1 MSGLRLYT
9 GLDLRALAARLT
21 VRLRERTN
29 AAGGEI
35 DPFARDF
42 IIVDGKGTSN
52 WLTQALV
59 RGDGQDKGLGVHMNA
74 ELLNSRRLGPWL
86 AGLLEGKAPT
96 DPIDDPLQGLEGV
109 IYSLIDEDDRWKQW
123 TGDPAVDQ
131 GVVKWGLC
139 QRIGRHFRELIRNDS
154 AWVASI
160 KPQAA
165 KSDDQWKSLFV
176 KAVAELKKEVKDADA
191 KVTRKSRAYLHEVDV
206 LSAISGR
213 EAETKIERIV
223 AHLPSGLSLFSTGDV
238 AGTHLEIFRVLSRH
252 IPIDLFLVQPT
263 KNFHADL
270 TAEAKYEEEL
280 AAEGNDSPIP
290 PQRMNRA
297 FDLLLAGGRY
307 YRLQQDKVL
316 KLLEPEKE
324 EFVDARSQAEKPSLL
339 GALKRSLN
347 YFDAPAEWAR
357 NDDSLSIH
365 RCHGAWR
372 EAEVVRDELIAAFDA
387 KGARFLDDL
396 KQRDV
401 LILTPNPDL
410 YAPILEAVLSQRD
423 PSFHFATAGVYGG
436 KKSPIGALVKALLE
450 LPSERVTSL
459 DILNLLSLQS
469 VRSRMDWDDDDLEK
483 IEEWFRDG
491 PLLWGVNAEHRADV
505 VDRMAAEGKAGD
517 EIDDSSLMAGT
528 LDDFIKRLSLGTAY
542 GGMIHAVQDPES
554 SEADAK
560 RLPLRGVAGQQDLRI
575 ADQLLSAL
583 TALRVWADFARP
595 RLSQETPVNMAKWLE
610 QFDVVLDALR
620 PTHYT
625 YAEHLIEL
633 NRAMGALKRRA
644 RMFGDKPIWLELFR
658 SIVDEQCDFSAGA
671 GQFMSGSI
679 TLAPLRASS
688 VHPSRMI
695 VFMGMDDGVFPP
707 KAAKVG
713 PEIYKDKVYGDGEG
727 KKTVSGDL
735 RSFSCRAV
743 ESQEDTGMHAF
754 LLALLAADDRVL
766 VTFDGYVGAEGKK
779 AGAALPVEILRRVAV
794 DMTSKSRDASGL
806 FRYRTHGLNAHS
818 RPLEPRMDSP
828 DLERSEKEVSVGRTY
843 DPIAKQTSKS
853 LGEKKHEVLQ
863 PDLSKG
869 FAALSLPD
877 LIRFWASPPRQ
888 GLRMM
893 NVHVPFEEAVLPTES
908 VMEVDAPTVRNAKD
922 WIKSAKKEGAKVE
935 PGLWESAAKHSGMFP
950 VGELGE
956 QLFDRLAN
964 EDVEGARLMRRVIQ
978 KVICRD
984 PAPCRI
990 QPMRTERFELYL
1002 SGEHLAVASFEPYS
1016 ELSAYR
1022 WLCLL
1027 PALDEFIQT
1036 KSFEELAV
1044 GLRVNDPESLAE
1056 IKECKLRK
1064 VLFVGLKT
1072 PSAEPAKGD
1081 EGGMSIDAQI
1091 EHAAI
1096 EIGFP
1101 DHFSARELLPRYEA
1115 LAASALHRDYPALPK
1130 LLSKAMKS
1138 RLMERDKFDEGDD
1151 PQAKVRNEKIMREA
1165 MLSQKDIASKYG
1177 SDRKD
1182 PRARIF
1188 LPEIYLFDKLHR
1200 LVGWGDEENA
1210 LVPVGCTRR
1219 TAQALGVAPKQMS
1232 K

>member
-1 MSGLRLYT
+1 MPGLRLYT
-9 GLDLRALAARLT
+9 GLDLRSLAVKLT
-21 VRLRERTN
+21 KRLRERTN
-29 AAGGEI
+29 PAGGEI

-42 IIVDGKGTSN
+42 IIIDGKGTSN

-59 RGDGQDKGLGVHMNA
+59 RGEPNGTGLGVHMNA

-86 AGLLEGKAPT
+86 AGLLEGKSPT

-154 AWVASI
+154 AWVAGI

-165 KSDDQWKSLFV
+165 KSDDQWKSLF
-176 KAVAELKKEVKDADA
+176 ARAIAELKKEVKDADA
-191 KVTRKSRAYLHEVDV
+191 KVIRKPRAYLHEVDV
-206 LSAISGR
+206 LSVISGR
-213 EAETKIERIV
+213 EAEANIEKIV
-223 AHLPSGLSLFSTGDV
+223 AHLPTGLSLFSTGDV

-263 KNFHADL
+263 SNFHADL
-270 TAEAKYEEEL
+270 TAEAKYEEAL
-280 AAEGNDSPIP
+280 ASEDADFPLP

-316 KLLEPEKE
+316 KLLEPIDE
-324 EFVDARSQAEKPSLL
+324 EIIDGRTKSDEASLL
-339 GALKRSLN
+339 NALKRSLN
-347 YFDAPAEWAR
+347 YFDSPAEWAR

-372 EAEVVRDELIAAFDA
+372 EAEVVRDELIAAFDT
-387 KGARFLDDL
+387 KGARFLEDL
-396 KQRDV
+396 KQKDI
-401 LILTPNPDL
+401 LILTPNPEL

-423 PSFHFATAGVYGG
+423 PSFHFATAGIYGG
-436 KKSPIGALVKALLE
+436 KKSPIGALLKALLD

-459 DILNLLSLQS
+459 DILNLLSLQA
-469 VRSRMDWDDDDLEK
+469 VRSRMDWDDEDLEK
-483 IEEWFRDG
+483 VEEWFRDG
-491 PLLWGVNAEHRADV
+491 PLLWGVNAGHRADI

-517 EIDDSSLMAGT
+517 DIDDSSLMAGT

-542 GGMIHAVQDPES
+542 GGMIHAVQDPNES
-554 SEADAK
+554 HADAK
-560 RLPLRGVAGQQDLRI
+560 RLPLRGVAGQQDLRM

-595 RLSQETPVNMAKWLE
+595 RLSQETPVNMEGWLQ
-610 QFDVVLDALR
+610 QFDSVLDALR

-633 NRAMGALKRRA
+633 NRAIGALKRRA
-644 RMFGDKPIWLELFR
+644 RLFGDKPIWLELFR

-679 TLAPLRASS
+679 TLAPLRATSI
-688 VHPSRMI
+688 HPSRMI
-695 VFMGMDDGVFPP
+695 IFMGMDDGVFPP

-713 PEIYKDKVYGDGEG
+713 PEIYKDKVYVDGE
-727 KKTVSGDL
+727 KKKPLSGDL

-766 VTFDGYVGAEGKK
+766 ITFDGYAGAEGKK
-779 AGAALPVEILRRVAV
+779 AGAALPVEVLRRVAV
-794 DMTSKSRDASGL
+794 DMTAKSRDASDL

-818 RPLEPRMDSP
+818 RPLEPSMDAP
-828 DLERSEKEVSVGRTY
+828 ELARAEKEVSVGRTY
-843 DPIAKQTSKS
+843 DPVAKETSLSLSKS
-853 LGEKKHEVLQ
+853 KHLVLA

-893 NVHVPFEEAVLPTES
+893 NVHVPYEEAVLPTES
-908 VMEVDAPTVRNAKD
+908 VMEVDVPTVRNAKD

-935 PGLWESAAKHSGMFP
+935 SGLWESAAKHSGMFP
-950 VGELGE
+950 VGDLGE
-956 QLFDRLAN
+956 QLFARLAV
-964 EDVEGARLMRRVIQ
+964 EDVEGAELMRRVIQ
-978 KVICRD
+978 KVIGRD

-990 QPMRTERFELYL
+990 QPMRTERFELYVA
-1002 SGEHLAVASFEPYS
+1002 GEHLAVASFEPYS

-1027 PALDEFIQT
+1027 PALDEFIHA
-1036 KSFEELAV
+1036 KSIEELAV
-1044 GLRVNDPESLAE
+1044 ALRVTDPVRLAE

-1072 PSAEPAKGD
+1072 PSAEPVKGGD
-1081 EGGMSIDAQI
+1081 GGMSIDAQI

-1096 EIGFP
+1096 EVGFP
-1101 DHFSARELLPRYEA
+1101 DDVLARELLPRYEA
-1115 LAASALHRDYPALPK
+1115 LAASALHRDNPALPK
-1130 LLSKAMKS
+1130 LLSKAMKD
-1138 RLMERDKFDEGDD
+1138 RLVERPRLEEGDD
-1151 PQAKVRNEKIMREA
+1151 PQIKVQNDKIKREA
-1165 MLSQKDIASKYG
+1165 MLSQKDIASKFG

-1188 LPEIYLFDKLHR
+1188 LPEIYLFEELHL
-1200 LVGWGDEENA
+1200 LVGWDNEDNA
-1210 LVPVGCTRR
+1210 LIPAGSTRR
-1219 TAQALGVAPKQMS
+1219 TAKSLGVTPSQM
-1232 K
+1232 

>member
-1 MSGLRLYT
+1 MPGLRLYT
-9 GLDLRALAARLT
+9 GLDLRSLAAKLT
-21 VRLRERTN
+21 ERLRERTSPV
-29 AAGGEI
+29 GGEV

-42 IIVDGKGTSN
+42 IIIDGKGTSN

-59 RGDGQDKGLGVHMNA
+59 RGEPVDQGLGVHMNA

-96 DPIDDPLQGLEGV
+96 EPIDDPLQGLEGV

-154 AWVASI
+154 AWVARV
-160 KPQAA
+160 AA
-165 KSDDQWKSLFV
+165 TGVKSDDQWKSLFA
-176 KAVAELKKEVKDADA
+176 KAVAELKKEIKDADG
-191 KVTRKSRAYLHEVDV
+191 KVVRKPRAYLHEVDV
-206 LSAISGR
+206 LRAISGDSSAKYI
-213 EAETKIERIV
+213 EKI
-223 AHLPSGLSLFSTGDV
+223 AAQLPTGLSLFSTGDV

-263 KNFHADL
+263 MSFHADL
-270 TAEAKYEEEL
+270 AAEAKYEEAL
-280 AAEGNDSPIP
+280 ASEDSGSPLP
-290 PQRMNRA
+290 PQRTNRA

-316 KLLEPEKE
+316 KLLEPTKE
-324 EFVDARSQAEKPSLL
+324 ETVDGRIKVNEASLL
-339 GALKRSLN
+339 NALKRSLN
-347 YFDAPAEWAR
+347 YFESPAEWAR

-372 EAEVVRDELIAAFDA
+372 EAEVVRDELIAAFDD
-387 KGARFLDDL
+387 KGGRSL
-396 KQRDV
+396 KGIKQGDV

-423 PSFHFATAGVYGG
+423 PSFHFTTAGIYGG

-450 LPSERVTSL
+450 LPAERVTSL
-459 DILNLLSLQS
+459 DILNLLSLQA

-491 PLLWGVNAEHRADV
+491 PLLWGVNADHRADV

-517 EIDDSSLMAGT
+517 DIDESSLMAGT
-528 LDDFIKRLSLGTAY
+528 LEDFIKRLSLGTAY
-542 GGMIHAVQDPES
+542 GGMIHAVQDPDES
-554 SEADAK
+554 HADAK
-560 RLPLRGVAGQQDLRI
+560 RLPLRGVAGQQDLRM
-575 ADQLLSAL
+575 ADQLLTAL

-595 RLSQETPVNMAKWLE
+595 RLSQVSPANMEGWLN
-610 QFDVVLDALR
+610 QFDAVLDALR

-633 NRAMGALKRRA
+633 NRAVGALKRRA
-644 RMFGDKPIWLELFR
+644 RLFGDKPIWLELFR

-671 GQFMSGSI
+671 GQFMSGSV
-679 TLAPLRASS
+679 TLAPLRATSI
-688 VHPSRMI
+688 HPAKMI
-695 VFMGMDDGVFPP
+695 IFMGMDDGVFPP

-713 PEIYKDKVYGDGEG
+713 PEIYKEKVYADGE
-727 KKTVSGDL
+727 KKKPVSGDL

-754 LLALLAADDRVL
+754 LLALLAADERVL
-766 VTFDGYVGAEGKK
+766 ITFDGYVGAEGKK
-779 AGAALPVEILRRVAV
+779 AGAALPVEVLRRVAV
-794 DMTSKSRDASGL
+794 DMTAKSRNDADL

-818 RPLEPRMDSP
+818 RPLEPSMHAP
-828 DLERSEKEVSVGRTY
+828 DLKPSDKEVSVGRTY
-843 DPIAKQTSKS
+843 DPVAKETSLS
-853 LGEKKHEVLQ
+853 LGKSKHLVLA

-893 NVHVPFEEAVLPTES
+893 NVHVPYEEAVLPTES

-956 QLFDRLAN
+956 QLFIRLAV
-964 EDVEGARLMRRVIQ
+964 EDVEGAELMRRVIQ
-978 KVICRD
+978 KVIGRD

-990 QPMRTERFELYL
+990 QPMRTERFELYVD
-1002 SGEHLAVASFEPYS
+1002 GEHLAVASFEPYS

-1027 PALDEFIQT
+1027 PALDEIIQSKT
-1036 KSFEELAV
+1036 IEELSAL
-1044 GLRVNDPESLAE
+1044 LRVSDPVRLAE

-1072 PSAEPAKGD
+1072 PSAESDKG
-1081 EGGMSIDAQI
+1081 GGMSIDARV
-1091 EHAAI
+1091 EHAAV
-1096 EIGFP
+1096 EVGFP
-1101 DHFSARELLPRYEA
+1101 DHMSARELLSRYET
-1115 LAASALHRDYPALPK
+1115 LATSALHRDNPALPK
-1130 LLSKAMKS
+1130 LLSKAMKN
-1138 RLMERDKFDEGDD
+1138 RLVETAKLKEGAD
-1151 PQAKVRNEKIMREA
+1151 PQIKARNDKIKREA
-1165 MLSQKDIASKYG
+1165 MLSQKDIASKFG

-1188 LPEIYLFDKLHR
+1188 LPEIYLFEELHR
-1200 LVGWGDEENA
+1200 LVGWDNEDNA
-1210 LVPVGCTRR
+1210 LIPAGSSRR
-1219 TAQALGVAPKQMS
+1219 TAKSMGVTPSQM
-1232 K
+1232 

>member
-1 MSGLRLYT
+1 MPGLRLYT

-59 RGDGQDKGLGVHMNA
+59 RGDGMDQGLGVHMNA
-74 ELLNSRRLGPWL
+74 ELLNSRRFGPWL

-96 DPIDDPLQGLEGV
+96 DQIDDPLQGLEGV
-109 IYSLIDEDDRWKQW
+109 IYSLIDGDERWKQW

-154 AWVASI
+154 AWVASVVAM
-160 KPQAA
+160 AA
-165 KSDDQWKSLFV
+165 KSDDQWKSLFA
-176 KAVAELKKEVKDADA
+176 KAIAELKKELKDAAD
-191 KVTRKSRAYLHEVDV
+191 KVIRKPRAYLHEVDV

-213 EAETKIERIV
+213 EAEANIEKIV
-223 AHLPSGLSLFSTGDV
+223 AHLPTGLSLFSTGDV
-238 AGTHLEIFRVLSRH
+238 AGTHLEILRVLSRH

-263 KNFHADL
+263 TNFHADL

-280 AAEGNDSPIP
+280 TAEGRDSPIP

-316 KLLEPEKE
+316 KLLEPTDE
-324 EFVDARSQAEKPSLL
+324 ETVDGRAKVEKPSLL

-387 KGARFLDDL
+387 KGSRFLDDL

-423 PSFHFATAGVYGG
+423 PSFHFATAGIYGG

-459 DILNLLSLQS
+459 DILNLLSLQA

-491 PLLWGVNAEHRADV
+491 PFLWGVNAEHRADI

-517 EIDDSSLMAGT
+517 AIEDSSLMAGT
-528 LDDFIKRLSLGTAY
+528 LDDFIKRLSLGTAF
-542 GGMIHAVQDPES
+542 GGMIHAVQDPGT

-560 RLPLRGVAGQQDLRI
+560 RLPLRGVAGQQDLRM

-583 TALRVWADFARP
+583 TALRIWADFARP
-595 RLSQETPVNMAKWLE
+595 RLSQVAPVNMEVWLQ
-610 QFDVVLDALR
+610 QFDAVLDALR
-620 PTHYT
+620 PNHYT

-644 RMFGDKPIWLELFR
+644 RLFGAKPIWLELFR

-688 VHPSRMI
+688 IHPSRMI

-713 PEIYKDKVYGDGEG
+713 PEIYKDKVYGDGG
-727 KKTVSGDL
+727 KRKPMSGDL

-754 LLALLAADDRVL
+754 LLALLAADERVL
-766 VTFDGYVGAEGKK
+766 ITFDGYVGAEGKK
-779 AGAALPVEILRRVAV
+779 SGAALPVEILRRVAV
-794 DMTSKSRDASGL
+794 DMTAKSRDAAGL

-818 RPLEPRMDSP
+818 RPLEPRIDAP
-828 DLERSEKEVSVGRTY
+828 DLEPSAKEVSVGRTY
-843 DPIAKQTSKS
+843 DPVAKQTSKS

-869 FAALSLPD
+869 FASLSLPD
-877 LIRFWASPPRQ
+877 LIRFWTSPPRQ

-893 NVHVPFEEAVLPTES
+893 NVHVPYEEAVLPTES
-908 VMEVDAPTVRNAKD
+908 VMAVDVPTVRNAKD

-935 PGLWESAAKHSGMFP
+935 RGLWESAAKHSGMFP

-964 EDVEGARLMRRVIQ
+964 EDIEGARLMREVIQ
-978 KVICRD
+978 KVIRRG
-984 PAPCRI
+984 PATCRI

-1002 SGEHLAVASFEPYS
+1002 YGEHLAVASFEPYN
-1016 ELSAYR
+1016 ELNAYR

-1027 PALDEFIQT
+1027 PALDDLIHT
-1036 KSFEELAV
+1036 KSVEQLASA
-1044 GLRVNDPESLAE
+1044 LRVSDPECLAE
-1056 IKECKLRK
+1056 IKQCKLRK

-1072 PSAEPAKGD
+1072 PSAKPAKGD
-1081 EGGMSIDAQI
+1081 AGGMSIDAQV

-1101 DHFSARELLPRYEA
+1101 GDITARELLPRYET

-1130 LLSKAMKS
+1130 LLAKAMMS
-1138 RLMERDKFDEGDD
+1138 RLVERAKFEEGGD
-1151 PQAKVRNEKIMREA
+1151 PQDQVRNEKIKREA
-1165 MLSQKDIASKYG
+1165 ILSQKDIASKHG

-1188 LPEIYLFDKLHR
+1188 LPEIYLFEELHR
-1200 LVGWGDEENA
+1200 LVGWDNEAKA
-1210 LVPVGCTRR
+1210 LVPAGSTRR
-1219 TAQALGVAPKQMS
+1219 TAKSMGVTPSQMNP
-1232 K
+1232 